1 MNILLWILQILLG
14 LMFLF
19 AGGMKLVKS
28 TAELI
33 AMGPPEQIVFAGWFY
48 KFIGL
53 CEVLGGLGLI
63 LPGLLRR
70 QQYLTPLAAAG
81 LTIIMIGAVVTSAMA
96 FGVAGAIAPLITG
109 LLCAF
114 VAYGRWHLRPLS

>member
-14 LMFLF
+14 LTFLLS
-19 AGGMKLVKS
+19 GGLKLVKS

-33 AMGPPEQIVFAGWFY
+33 AMGPPDQIVFSGWFY

-70 QQYLTPLAAAG
+70 QQHLTPLAAAG

-96 FGVAGAIAPLITG
+96 FGVAGAI
-109 LLCAF
+109 
-114 VAYGRWHLRPLS
+114 VPLSHEVVELVGALGRIRP